1 MRKILTLIIALV
13 AGVGTIFAESGK
25 CGENVTWE
33 LNDGLLTISGTG
45 NMYNYEAAIGGFRS
59 PWDSDSKRLSITA
72 VQILNG
78 VTSIG
83 DYAFDDCSNVTYV
96 SIGNSVQKI
105 GEGAFEDCM
114 SLEKITIPSNVT
126 SIGQWAFGSCT
137 NLSSVHLS
145 EGVSKIYSYA
155 FFQCGKLT
163 YINIPSTMTDIK
175 LDAFDNAIRTV
186 RWNVPSY
193 KEDFSETKHL
203 FPKITSIIFG
213 DDVEY
218 IPSHFCSNLKIKN
231 VTFGK
236 NVRNIGP
243 SAFHNCDSLKTLTM
257 GEGVQRIGSSAFAGC
272 DSLKSVTLNDN
283 LKFIG
288 ASAFS
293 NCEKIGSIVIPD
305 HVDTISSGAFTYS
318 LKNSVTIGE
327 GVKYI
332 HPKAFSGCPLRT
344 IVWNVKNYTK
354 SVSGDESPF
363 ANLTNLLFVTTFKF
377 GENVETIPA
386 ELCTGMA
393 AMTSI
398 TIPANVTQIGKNA
411 FLGCTSLAQVVWN
424 AKECNDNTL
433 ADASPFYSVRQQIYS
448 FAFGDKVTFI
458 PSYLCYEMT
467 YLYKVTIPASVT
479 RIGNHSFDGC
489 QGFTGKDIVIPN
501 DVVSVGEYAF
511 ANCDLNSVTIGG
523 NVSTIGKYAFMGNEK
538 MKAVYN
544 EAETPQNI
552 AANVFS
558 DLDLSACDLYVPES
572 SIPAYQNANVW
583 KTFKSFTPI
592 CRYGSGTTG
601 GMKWYHSCNGHLAI
615 SGTGAMPDYTLVESI
630 PTAPWRAGDEKWNKT
645 ILSAE
650 VSDGITSIGDNAFY
664 NCRAMTQVY
673 IPNSVTKIGKSSFY
687 CCNVLEAV
695 TLSDN
700 IASIGWNAFNQCSA
714 LTSITLPVHLTHIEG
729 QAFFMCSGLTSLD
742 IPEEV
747 EYIGEDAFGYCTN
760 LMEVNIPASVTSID
774 ARAFAGNSKL
784 EVIRNDATT
793 PQNIDANVFSN
804 VNKSKCLLIVPK
816 SALAAYMNAPVWKE
830 FDIQAAEGILASGTC
845 GAQGDN
851 LKWKLTT
858 DGLLTIFGTGEM
870 EAFSQAPWYKWRK
883 SIISVIIAEGA
894 TTISPVAFM
903 SCEVLSHVEIPST
916 VTSLGDGAFTS
927 CYALSEIAIPNSVKS
942 LGNYTF
948 LQCSS
953 ITSIT
958 IPEGVTTIGGLTFSQ
973 CVSLT
978 DVKLPSTIKS
988 LDASAFSK
996 CASLTTITLPASLT
1010 TIGVS
1015 AFAECYA
1022 LESVTNE
1029 AVTPQTINPNVFGG
1043 LTLSEVCL
1051 YVPQSSVS
1059 AYEAADVWK
1068 EFNPIW
1074 PIGYVP
1080 TALESVQPSAIRSQK
1095 VLRDGRLLIERD
1107 GKVYTVTGQRVQ

>member
-45 NMYNYEAAIGGFRS
+45 NMYNYEAAIDGFRS

-193 KEDFSETKHL
+193 KEDFSETTHL

-363 ANLTNLLFVTTFKF
+363 ANLTNILFVTTFKF
-377 GENVETIPA
+377 GENVEYIPA
-386 ELCTGMA
+386 ELCAGMA

-398 TIPANVTQIGKNA
+398 TIPANVKKIGKNA

-424 AKECNDNTL
+424 AKECDDFAL
-433 ADASPFYSVRQQIYS
+433 ADDAPFYSVRQQIYS

-511 ANCDLNSVTIGG
+511 ANCDLHSVTIGG

-615 SGTGAMPDYTLVESI
+615 SGTGDMADYTLVESI

-687 CCNVLEAV
+687 GCNVLEAV

-714 LTSITLPVHLTHIEG
+714 LTSITLPVHLTRIEG
-729 QAFFMCSGLTSLD
+729 QAFFMCSGLTSLE

-747 EYIGEDAFGYCTN
+747 ESIGEDAFGYCTN

-816 SALAAYMNAPVWKE
+816 SALAAYMNAPVWKDFIVMSTE
-830 FDIQAAEGILASGTC
+830 DILASGNC
-845 GAQGDN
+845 GAEGDN
-851 LKWKLTT
+851 LTWMLTN
-858 DGLLTIFGTGEM
+858 DGILVIRGTGEM
-870 EAFSQAPWYKWRK
+870 GWTTGNAPWYSWRS
-883 SIISVIIAEGA
+883 SILSVIIGSGA
-894 TTISPVAFM
+894 TSIAPTAFM
-903 SCEVLSHVEIPST
+903 SCEALSKVDIPNT
-916 VTSLGDGAFTS
+916 VTSIGDGAFTQ
-927 CYALSEIAIPNSVKS
+927 CYGLSEITIPASVNSI
-942 LGNYTF
+942 GNYAF
-948 LQCSS
+948 FQCSS
-953 ITSIT
+953 IPSIVIPEGVTSLGTITFMECTNLSSITLPSTLTSIGTSAFSTCTSLTSIT
-958 IPEGVTTIGGLTFSQ
+958 IPASVETI
-973 CVSLT
+973 
-978 DVKLPSTIKS
+978 D
-988 LDASAFSK
+988 
-996 CASLTTITLPASLT
+996 
-1010 TIGVS
+1010 VS
-1015 AFAECYA
+1015 AFANCHS
-1022 LESVTNE
+1022 LKSVTNE
-1029 AVTPQTINPNVFGG
+1029 RPVPQTINRNVFDN
-1043 LTLSEVCL
+1043 LDLSTIRL
-1051 YVPQSSVS
+1051 YVPENVVNDYK
-1059 AYEAADVWK
+1059 AKDVWK
-1068 EFNPIW
+1068 EFSPIL
-1074 PIGYVP
+1074 PIGTTGVEGVLSSEYRV
-1080 TALESVQPSAIRSQK
+1080 QK
-1095 VLRDGRLLIERD
+1095 VIREGQLFIEKD
-1107 GKVYTVTGQRVQ
+1107 GKVYTVMGQIVR